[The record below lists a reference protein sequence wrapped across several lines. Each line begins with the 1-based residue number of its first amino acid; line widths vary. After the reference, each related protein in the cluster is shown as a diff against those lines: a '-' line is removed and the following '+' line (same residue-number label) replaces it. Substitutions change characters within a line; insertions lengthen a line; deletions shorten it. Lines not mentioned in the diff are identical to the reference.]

1 MDDSQSGT
9 TPIPQPISQPPYSSY
24 PPPAQAEAPVA
35 SDYHSTSAISGSG
48 RPNLIIWGAVAVL
61 IIALLVVVY
70 LIGDLTSFLS
80 FGVLFLPPALL
91 AALSYAGKKNATAM
105 VFAYIVLVLMGAG
118 MILYSLAGLLIGYVR
133 DWDKFNAILS
143 NQGQVSSSDL
153 TGVFDPSAGG
163 GLLLALL
170 LNFVGIL
177 VAAAMLL
184 RPVRVL
190 VSKVVPIDPDNFVH
204 KMALSILTLVLFAS
218 YIPLLV
224 LGGTPPFLNLV
235 SGSGGGTDSGTDIG
249 GQSVG
254 VDSLTLIYQ
263 FIWTIPAAFVIAGWP
278 VARRFPEM
286 LKRLGLVRPTVRQ
299 IGFGLAFGVVMAAL
313 SMFVVDPAI
322 TWLWQAMG
330 WQTTNTAA
338 FDQLLGGVVN
348 PFGAVVIGVTA
359 GLGEEIG
366 VRGLLQP
373 RIGLIAS
380 NLVFTGLHAFQ
391 YGVDGLLSV
400 FIFGTILGLVRAR
413 SNTSTSAIVHGMYD
427 FTLVMVT
434 VFGWF

>member
-9 TPIPQPISQPPYSSY
+9 TPIPPPPYSSY
-24 PPPAQAEAPVA
+24 PPPAQAEIPATGEYPSPSEVR
-35 SDYHSTSAISGSG
+35 GSG

-91 AALSYAGKKNATAM
+91 ATLSYAGKKNVTAM

-118 MILYSLAGLLIGYVR
+118 MLLYSLVGLLIGYVR
-133 DWDKFNAILS
+133 DWDKFNAILE
-143 NQGQVSSSDL
+143 NQGQLSSSDL

-170 LNFVGIL
+170 LYFIATL

-184 RPVRVL
+184 RPVRVAI
-190 VSKVVPIDPDNFVH
+190 SKVLPIDPDNFVH

-235 SGSGGGTDSGTDIG
+235 TGSSGANIG

-286 LKRLGLVRPTVRQ
+286 LKRLGLVRPTARQ
-299 IGFGLAFGVVMAAL
+299 VAFGLAFGVVLAAL

-330 WQTTNTAA
+330 WQATNTAA

-427 FTLVMVT
+427 FTLVMVS
-434 VFGWF
+434 VLGWF